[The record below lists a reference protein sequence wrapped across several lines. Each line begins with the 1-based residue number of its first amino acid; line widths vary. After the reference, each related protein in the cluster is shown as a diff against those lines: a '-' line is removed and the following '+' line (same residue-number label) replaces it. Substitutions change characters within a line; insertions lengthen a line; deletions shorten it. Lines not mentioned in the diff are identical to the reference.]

1 MSAELHPVAVRTGP
15 GRDGMGKRS
24 RPDAADHSA
33 RRARPDAS
41 PAADHSIWQ
50 GPHELWLNAASVL
63 ARVLRNGSLK
73 SILAPMRSEQAR
85 PINALVTETLKR
97 RDVLERLV
105 DQCGPWHEDSAHELR
120 LLLAHEALFGRGLH
134 QSALQRATEDAALS
148 EALERLRAWET
159 KTLKA
164 AKAAAREAG
173 TMPAGATAPEPELSE
188 AVCKLPR
195 YARVNTLKATQDAV
209 VATLAAEGWT
219 LIDPPIPPTGS
230 ASHRGGKARRAAIP
244 SAPPAPPN
252 FWIDPHVPSLLVMPP
267 HTELHEH
274 HLVKEGS
281 LILQDKASCLAPAAL
296 APRAGEVVLDCCAA
310 PGNKTTANP
319 YPYPNPYPNPNQP

>member
-1 MSAELHPVAVRTGP
+1 MR
-15 GRDGMGKRS
+15 KRA

-50 GPHELWLNAASVL
+50 GPHELWLSAASVL

-73 SILAPMRSEQAR
+73 SILAPMRSEHAR

-97 RDVLERLV
+97 RDILERLV
-105 DQCGPWHEDSAHELR
+105 DQCGPWQEDSAHELR

-159 KTLKA
+159 KALKA

-173 TMPAGATAPEPELSE
+173 TMPAGHIHL
-188 AVCKLPR
+188 
-195 YARVNTLKATQDAV
+195 ARPKD
-209 VATLAAEGWT
+209 
-219 LIDPPIPPTGS
+219 
-230 ASHRGGKARRAAIP
+230 
-244 SAPPAPPN
+244 SAPRP
-252 FWIDPHVPSLLVMPP
+252 
-267 HTELHEH
+267 
-274 HLVKEGS
+274 EGRRQIP
-281 LILQDKASCLAPAAL
+281 LTKITTDAL
-296 APRAGEVVLDCCAA
+296 
-310 PGNKTTANP
+310 
-319 YPYPNPYPNPNQP
+319 

>member
-1 MSAELHPVAVRTGP
+1 MVRRRVVAYLLTLVVAGRPRFTPLQCLHRVETSRRAPGRRRQLLRAAPRYRITTPSPGASRSD
-15 GRDGMGKRS
+15 GRDGMRK
-24 RPDAADHSA
+24 
-33 RRARPDAS
+33 RARPDAS

-50 GPHELWLNAASVL
+50 GPHELWLSAASVL

-97 RDVLERLV
+97 RDILERLV
-105 DQCGPWHEDSAHELR
+105 DQCGPWKEDSAHELR

-159 KTLKA
+159 KALKA

-188 AVCKLPR
+188 VVCKLPR

-219 LIDPPIPPTGS
+219 LIDPPVPPTDS
-230 ASHRGGKARRAAIP
+230 ASHRGGV
-244 SAPPAPPN
+244 S
-252 FWIDPHVPSLLVMPP
+252 
-267 HTELHEH
+267 
-274 HLVKEGS
+274 
-281 LILQDKASCLAPAAL
+281 SCGP
-296 APRAGEVVLDCCAA
+296 
-310 PGNKTTANP
+310 
-319 YPYPNPYPNPNQP
+319 

>member
-50 GPHELWLNAASVL
+50 GPHELWLNVASVL

-105 DQCGPWHEDSAHELR
+105 DQCGPWQEDSAHELR

-164 AKAAAREAG
+164 AKAAAR
-173 TMPAGATAPEPELSE
+173 
-188 AVCKLPR
+188 
-195 YARVNTLKATQDAV
+195 
-209 VATLAAEGWT
+209 
-219 LIDPPIPPTGS
+219 
-230 ASHRGGKARRAAIP
+230 
-244 SAPPAPPN
+244 
-252 FWIDPHVPSLLVMPP
+252 
-267 HTELHEH
+267 
-274 HLVKEGS
+274 
-281 LILQDKASCLAPAAL
+281 
-296 APRAGEVVLDCCAA
+296 
-310 PGNKTTANP
+310 
-319 YPYPNPYPNPNQP
+319 

>member
-1 MSAELHPVAVRTGP
+1 MR
-15 GRDGMGKRS
+15 K
-24 RPDAADHSA
+24 
-33 RRARPDAS
+33 RARPDAS

-50 GPHELWLNAASVL
+50 GPHELWLSAASVL

-73 SILAPMRSEQAR
+73 SILAPMRSEHAR
-85 PINALVTETLKR
+85 LINALVTETLKR
-97 RDVLERLV
+97 RDILERLV
-105 DQCGPWHEDSAHELR
+105 DQCGPWKEDSAHELR

-159 KTLKA
+159 KALKA

-188 AVCKLPR
+188 VVCKLPR

-219 LIDPPIPPTGS
+219 LIDPPVPPTDS

-252 FWIDPHVPSLLVMPP
+252 FWVDPHVPSLLVMPP

-274 HLVKEGS
+274 HLVKEGAK
-281 LILQDKASCLAPAAL
+281 IGRASC
-296 APRAGEVVLDCCAA
+296 RERV
-310 PGNKTTANP
+310 
-319 YPYPNPYPNPNQP
+319 